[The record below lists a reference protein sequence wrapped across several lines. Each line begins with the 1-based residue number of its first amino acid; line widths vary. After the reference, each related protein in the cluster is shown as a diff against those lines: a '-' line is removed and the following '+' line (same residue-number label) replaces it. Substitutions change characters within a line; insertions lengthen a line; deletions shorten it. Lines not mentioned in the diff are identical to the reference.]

1 MALVAVDAVVD
12 VARHLIVLEIV
23 GVIAAMAAG
32 ALEDRV
38 VVRVRVAR
46 RTHAARIAVVRGE
59 LCVLRVI
66 EGSASP
72 RGGVVAGL
80 ARCGEELR
88 LCRVARIRRVVVVGL
103 VAPDA
108 RRRQR
113 GVVVV
118 HVAIGAHARRHRMR
132 TGQGEGSV
140 VVVEGRVGPDG
151 RVVADLARRGEARSC
166 MRWVRGVGVI
176 LLVARIAERAVQG
189 VVIVDVAIGAKPRR
203 HGMRARQLEPRAG
216 VVERGIGPLNRVVT
230 RLARCGEARGDVIHR
245 RQSVV
250 VVRLMARDTGRA
262 GQVVVVV
269 HVTVGALPR
278 RDRMR
283 TRQREARAVV
293 IESRIQP
300 RSRAVAL
307 IAGLREIRRD
317 VIRVRRP
324 LKVLQMAA
332 DAGARREVVV
342 VVDVAIGAQPRRHRV
357 HAG

>member
-1 MALVAVDAVVD
+1 
-12 VARHLIVLEIV
+12 
-23 GVIAAMAAG
+23 
-32 ALEDRV
+32 
-38 VVRVRVAR
+38 
-46 RTHAARIAVVRGE
+46 
-59 LCVLRVI
+59 
-66 EGSASP
+66 
-72 RGGVVAGL
+72 
-80 ARCGEELR
+80 
-88 LCRVARIRRVVVVGL
+88 
-103 VAPDA
+103 
-108 RRRQR
+108 
-113 GVVVV
+113 
-118 HVAIGAHARRHRMR
+118 
-132 TGQGEGSV
+132 
-140 VVVEGRVGPDG
+140 
-151 RVVADLARRGEARSC
+151 
-166 MRWVRGVGVI
+166 
-176 LLVARIAERAVQG
+176 
-189 VVIVDVAIGAKPRR
+189 
-203 HGMRARQLEPRAG
+203 
-216 VVERGIGPLNRVVT
+216 
-230 RLARCGEARGDVIHR
+230 
-245 RQSVV
+245 
-250 VVRLMARDTGRA
+250 MARDTGRA